1 MNMDWNGLVT
11 VLDCRDDVLN
21 VVLAAVAWV
30 HVSGWSRI
38 RQAQTSPDP
47 AAAAVL
53 PHTIVKLYI

>member
-1 MNMDWNGLVT
+1 M
-11 VLDCRDDVLN
+11 LN
-21 VVLAAVAWV
+21 VVIAAGAWV
-30 HVSGWSRI
+30 HVSDWSRI